1 MPISRLMLFVLLVMA
16 LLVVSPGM
24 AATFGSNPA
33 VIHFKTVGDGGI
45 VVPVKVNGAGPFEF
59 LLDTGTTTTII
70 DAKLAAQLKLPVT
83 GKTIEHT
90 SQKSLVLLKVLAN
103 RLEVAGTAVND
114 LKLPVFP
121 DGVIPGSPGV
131 RGILGE
137 DFLSRFDLLL
147 DNRHHLLRMEQAPG
161 PMGEMLLGEHVPLSS
176 RGSFQGQ
183 ATLSRLMLRVQ
194 VPELR
199 IEALTVLLD
208 SGATAPVVFRSA
220 YREPLVS
227 VSSRRPVEQ
236 VLVKMLR
243 VGNLNLPNVLMRI
256 PSQGEPADSDGLL
269 PTSIFQSVYISH
281 SGGFAIFNPGIKTV
295 VPSGSGQMQASLATP
310 SE

>member
-1 MPISRLMLFVLLVMA
+1 MSISRLTLFVMA

-24 AATFGSNPA
+24 AASLGSNPA
-33 VIHFKTVGDGGI
+33 VIHFKMVGGVGI

-90 SQKSLVLLKVLAN
+90 SKESLVLLKVLAN

-114 LKLPVFP
+114 FKLPVFP
-121 DGVIPGSPGV
+121 DSVIPRYPGV

-161 PMGEMLLGEHVPLSS
+161 SMGEMLLGEHVPLSS
-176 RGSFQGQ
+176 HGSFQGQ

-194 VPELR
+194 VPELK

-208 SGATAPVVFRSA
+208 SGASAPVLFRSA

-227 VSSRRPVEQ
+227 VPSRGPVDQ
-236 VLVKMLR
+236 LLVKMLR
-243 VGNLNLPNVLMRI
+243 VGNLNLPNVLMMT
-256 PSQGEPADSDGLL
+256 PPQWQPADSDGLL

-281 SGGFAIFNPGIKTV
+281 SGGFAIFNPVIK
-295 VPSGSGQMQASLATP
+295 
-310 SE
+310 